1 MPNHSVSKGLWI
13 FANLFLILYCFMD
26 KYWAL
31 NPLFI
36 EYIKNFVIPLLSII
50 ITIQQIEENRQLAEE
65 IGRLLGENRLQILR
79 EAGDNRQLNAENHPH
94 AGDNRQLNAEN
105 HPHAGD
111 NRQLNAENHP
121 HAGDNRQLDEE
132 NQPLT
137 GDNLQL
143 NAENRP
149 SAGENP
155 YRNNTDNSDENH
167 NDLAEGMDGA
177 EQVQNDSF
185 PNFKELNNIYIKEK

>member
-79 EAGDNRQLNAENHPH
+79 ENRPLAGDNRQLNAENY
-94 AGDNRQLNAEN
+94 
-105 HPHAGD
+105 
-111 NRQLNAENHP
+111 P

-132 NQPLT
+132 NHPLT
-137 GDNLQL
+137 GDNRQL

-149 SAGENP
+149 SVGENP
-155 YRNNTDNSDENH
+155 YRNSDENP
-167 NDLAEGMDGA
+167 NDLAEGMDRV
-177 EQVQNDSF
+177 EQFQNDSSKKI
-185 PNFKELNNIYIKEK
+185 KELNNIYNKKK